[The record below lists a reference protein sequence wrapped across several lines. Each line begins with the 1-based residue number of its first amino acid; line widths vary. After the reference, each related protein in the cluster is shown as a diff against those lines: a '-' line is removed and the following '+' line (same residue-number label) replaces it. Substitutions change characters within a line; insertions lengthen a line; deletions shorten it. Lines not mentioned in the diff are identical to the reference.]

1 MCRDMGLEVNE
12 RQVSIDE
19 VIDKAKSGDLE
30 EAFGV
35 GTAAVV
41 SPVASLGYKGEQV
54 TIADGRTG
62 ALAKD
67 LFQKLTDIQYGLVS
81 DPYGWIELVA

>member
-1 MCRDMGLEVNE
+1 
-12 RQVSIDE
+12 
-19 VIDKAKSGDLE
+19 
-30 EAFGV
+30 
-35 GTAAVV
+35 
-41 SPVASLGYKGEQV
+41 V

-81 DPYGWIELVA
+81 DPDGWIELVA